1 MKKSD
6 TCYYMS
12 ISKEENSA
20 FILGNQQNNMC
31 PETGTTA
38 ADEKDGGKEKTACAG
53 NQPQNTK
60 PDGINLKVHVAL
72 SLCPSECCLHGLWV
86 HNHWDSVSQH

>member
-1 MKKSD
+1 
-6 TCYYMS
+6 
-12 ISKEENSA
+12 
-20 FILGNQQNNMC
+20 MC
-31 PETGTTA
+31 PEAGTTST
-38 ADEKDGGKEKTACAG
+38 DEKNGSKEKTACSG

-86 HNHWDSVSQH
+86 HNNWDSVSQYQASEELYFFVYNLFNDMDRNCSIT

>member
-20 FILGNQQNNMC
+20 FILGNQQNNLGA
-31 PETGTTA
+31 EIGATSV
-38 ADEKDGGKEKTACAG
+38 DEKDGNKEKTGVCG
-53 NQPQNTK
+53 SQQQNTK
-60 PDGINLKVHVAL
+60 SDGIKLTVHISNTQYPSGGDCML
-72 SLCPSECCLHGLWV
+72 SRLREL
-86 HNHWDSVSQH
+86 

>member
-20 FILGNQQNNMC
+20 FILGNQQNNSC
-31 PETGTTA
+31 AEIGTTST
-38 ADEKDGGKEKTACAG
+38 DEKDGNKEKTSGCG
-53 NQPQNTK
+53 SQQQNTK
-60 PDGINLKVHVAL
+60 PDGIEFKVHIANFLCACDVDCMRSCLRAL
-72 SLCPSECCLHGLWV
+72 
-86 HNHWDSVSQH
+86 